1 MGAESLGN
9 MLETKTITT
18 GAGHGYE
25 IGEVILIN
33 GKTHRV
39 ESVTTQM
46 IRVRRFNLVD
56 RVLWFFETTWFK
68 ISRKL
73 QRMWWV

>member
-1 MGAESLGN
+1 

-18 GAGHGYE
+18 GAGHGYVV
-25 IGEVILIN
+25 GEVIKIY
-33 GKTHRV
+33 GKTYRV
-39 ESVTTQM
+39 ESIARQM

-56 RVLWFFETTWFK
+56 RVLWFFETAWFK

-73 QRMWWV
+73 QQMWWV